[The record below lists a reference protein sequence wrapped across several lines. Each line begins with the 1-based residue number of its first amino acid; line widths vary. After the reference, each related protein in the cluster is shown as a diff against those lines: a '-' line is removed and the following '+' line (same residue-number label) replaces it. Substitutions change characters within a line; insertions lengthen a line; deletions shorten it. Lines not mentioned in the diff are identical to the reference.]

1 MKNRSGITLIAL
13 VITIIVLLIL
23 AGVSISMLS
32 GENGIIQ
39 RAALAKSK
47 SEIANLKEEVQMLLT
62 GRSIEK
68 STEGNN
74 KKSFKEELE
83 SGISD
88 VTIESVNSSDDSEGL
103 TDVYYV
109 NRRNLYITVYEDGT
123 IEEGKTEIWDG
134 EKISCPEFKNEN
146 NVWNWYIYTPSQLKF
161 LADFVNNDNSL
172 TDEQKTLATN
182 AGYNIDD
189 ITIELDSTNIFL
201 MKNLDMGARAYS
213 GNTEVE
219 QWENE
224 NNEKVKWTPIG
235 LDLVS
240 KSMIGVF
247 DGNGHEIR
255 GVYVKYEGQ
264 FAGLFGFA
272 RNVKNL
278 TVKDSYVKGMLD
290 ESNDVCGV
298 GEIAGC
304 CTVR

>member
-1 MKNRSGITLIAL
+1 
-13 VITIIVLLIL
+13 
-23 AGVSISMLS
+23 MLS

-109 NRRNLYITVYEDGT
+109 NRKNLYITVYEDGT
-123 IEEGKTEIWDG
+123 VEEGKTEIWDG

-161 LADFVNNDNSL
+161 LADFV
-172 TDEQKTLATN
+172 
-182 AGYNIDD
+182 
-189 ITIELDSTNIFL
+189 
-201 MKNLDMGARAYS
+201 
-213 GNTEVE
+213 
-219 QWENE
+219 
-224 NNEKVKWTPIG
+224 
-235 LDLVS
+235 
-240 KSMIGVF
+240 
-247 DGNGHEIR
+247 EII
-255 GVYVKYEGQ
+255 YFFQ
-264 FAGLFGFA
+264 
-272 RNVKNL
+272 
-278 TVKDSYVKGMLD
+278 
-290 ESNDVCGV
+290 
-298 GEIAGC
+298 
-304 CTVR
+304 

>member
-1 MKNRSGITLIAL
+1 MKNQNGITLIAL

-47 SEIANLKEEVQMLLT
+47 SEIANLKEEAQMIMAH
-62 GRSIEK
+62 RSIEK
-68 STEGNN
+68 TTEGNN
-74 KKSFKEELE
+74 KKTLREELE
-83 SGISD
+83 SEISD
-88 VTIESVNSSDDSEGL
+88 ATVETVNASEDL

-109 NRRNLYITVYEDGT
+109 NRKNLYITVYEDGT
-123 IEEGKTEIWDG
+123 VEEGKTEIWDG

-161 LADFVNNDNSL
+161 LADFVNNDNTL

-235 LDLVS
+235 LDLAS
-240 KSMIGVF
+240 KIMTGIF

-272 RNVKNL
+272 RNAKNL

-290 ESNDVCGV
+290 ESNEICGV
-298 GEIAGC
+298 GAIAGC